1 MILALL
7 SLCGLSFILS
17 WLLTFAVRRVAIRI
31 NFVDKPG
38 HRKIHSKPIALGG
51 GIAIFLAFALPMT
64 LVVAGALLIPQVI
77 AADGSPRFHELKNA
91 LVGGVQQQAP
101 LALSFLGACLVLH
114 LMGLR
119 DDRKALGP
127 YSKLLVQLA
136 VAAAIVALNPTIRAV
151 TAWGYWP

>member
-51 GIAIFLAFALPMT
+51 GIAIFHAFALPMA
-64 LVVAGALLIPQVI
+64 LVVAVALIARKVI
-77 AADGSPRFHELKNA
+77 AAGGSPRFHELKEA
-91 LVGGVQQQAP
+91 LIGGIQNQAP
-101 LALSFLGACLVLH
+101 LVLSFLGACLVLH
-114 LMGLR
+114 LMGL
-119 DDRKALGP
+119 
-127 YSKLLVQLA
+127 
-136 VAAAIVALNPTIRAV
+136 
-151 TAWGYWP
+151 W